1 MIVGYLARQN
11 PIFSFRSPPR
21 TRRSSASSVGSC
33 AGTLQSQNQQPLSL
47 QIPRSISSN
56 RSRSPTP
63 HHANRLLGEDMKKS
77 GNRSRSP
84 TPQRKFHGN
93 QTHQS
98 ADAGK
103 LRSRSPT
110 PKTNPRSRSPT
121 PKVENGK
128 STSPRNLDP
137 TRKALN
143 EEIRQVKYDGRSQ
156 MYHSRHQ
163 DNYQV
168 FCV

>member
-1 MIVGYLARQN
+1 M
-11 PIFSFRSPPR
+11 
-21 TRRSSASSVGSC
+21 
-33 AGTLQSQNQQPLSL
+33 
-47 QIPRSISSN
+47 QIPRSVSSN

-63 HHANRLLGEDMKKS
+63 HQTTRHHGEDTKKT

-84 TPQRKFHGN
+84 TPQRKHLSN
-93 QTHQS
+93 PVHQPS
-98 ADAGK
+98 DAGK

-110 PKTNPRSRSPT
+110 PKTNSRSRSPT

-128 STSPRNLDP
+128 ASDPMILDP

-168 FCV
+168 RFFYHSSIQSTLNLNTSNLQNLEPSRCLLLVGSVFKVQFQTQVKFLK

>member
-1 MIVGYLARQN
+1 M
-11 PIFSFRSPPR
+11 
-21 TRRSSASSVGSC
+21 
-33 AGTLQSQNQQPLSL
+33 QSQNQQPLSL
-47 QIPRSISSN
+47 QIPRSVSSN

-63 HHANRLLGEDMKKS
+63 QQTNRHQGEDMKKN

-84 TPQRKFHGN
+84 TPQRKFLN
-93 QTHQS
+93 SPIHQS
-98 ADAGK
+98 TDAGK

-128 STSPRNLDP
+128 ASCPRILDP

-168 FCV
+168 LLSLKILIKFRFGKCHFLNSI